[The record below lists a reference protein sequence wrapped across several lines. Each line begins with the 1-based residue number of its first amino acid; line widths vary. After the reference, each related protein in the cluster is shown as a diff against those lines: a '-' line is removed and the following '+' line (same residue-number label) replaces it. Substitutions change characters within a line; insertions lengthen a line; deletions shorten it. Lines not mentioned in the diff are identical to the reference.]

1 MVNEYGAS
9 SLQNGASCLLNVRR
23 VVLGSL
29 RKNRRSVGQNRQIS
43 GMSGKFCQFA
53 GQCVRRKVIKKKMHR
68 QYFGVTWSSI
78 DEDSTYFLHI
88 FHDIYCVY

>member
-9 SLQNGASCLLNVRR
+9 SLQNGASCLLNVQR

-43 GMSGKFCQFA
+43 GMSGVFCQFA
-53 GQCVRRKVIKKKMHR
+53 GQCVRRKVIKKNAQAVFWGDLVFNR
-68 QYFGVTWSSI
+68 
-78 DEDSTYFLHI
+78 
-88 FHDIYCVY
+88 

>member
-9 SLQNGASCLLNVRR
+9 SLQNGASCLLNVQR

-29 RKNRRSVGQNRQIS
+29 RKTAGLSDKTT
-43 GMSGKFCQFA
+43 KFQECPANF
-53 GQCVRRKVIKKKMHR
+53 VSLPDNVSDEKLLKNMHR
-68 QYFGVTWSSI
+68 QCFGVTWSSI

>member
-9 SLQNGASCLLNVRR
+9 SLQNGASCLLNVQR

-43 GMSGKFCQFA
+43 GMSGEFVSLPDSVSDEKLLKQ
-53 GQCVRRKVIKKKMHR
+53 MHR
-68 QYFGVTWSSI
+68 QCFGVTWSSI

>member
-9 SLQNGASCLLNVRR
+9 SLQNGASCLLNVQR

-29 RKNRRSVGQNRQIS
+29 CKNRRSVGQNRQIS
-43 GMSGKFCQFA
+43 GMSGEFCQFA
-53 GQCVRRKVIKKKMHR
+53 RQCADEKLLKKMHR
-68 QYFGVTWSSI
+68 QCFGVTWSSI

>member
-9 SLQNGASCLLNVRR
+9 SLQNGASCLLNLQR

-43 GMSGKFCQFA
+43 GMSGEFCQFG
-53 GQCVRRKVIKKKMHR
+53 GQCVRRKVIKKMHR

-88 FHDIYCVY
+88 FHDIYCAY